1 MKVSHEPGPSGVSLS
16 VPPSEIPPQNASI
29 SQTSQL
35 SESTSAYHPV
45 CTSTSNVS
53 LRIRTAAVIPT
64 RPSFGR
70 MHFITRTSRILQLN
84 FAGLTEAPKRHFLR
98 VVYRRSNLRGSGG
111 AEKVAERRRCS
122 SRTPSSVSC
131 SSVPQTGV
139 RRGVRSALNIVSR
152 VGPCGI
158 RMHLGCWLAWF
169 RTSLVL

>member
-111 AEKVAERRRCS
+111 VEKVARDGAARH
-122 SRTPSSVSC
+122 
-131 SSVPQTGV
+131 G
-139 RRGVRSALNIVSR
+139 L
-152 VGPCGI
+152 
-158 RMHLGCWLAWF
+158 HLAF
-169 RTSLVL
+169 HVLQFPRPVFAEESDRL